1 MTPLRSVP
9 RTHTPH
15 AWPLCED
22 VQAVRHART
31 VVRDVLTGLE
41 LSPDL
46 VDDAV
51 LMASELVTNAF
62 LYGEAPYELVL
73 HADPEEIVCMVVDCG
88 PPLPVARVVDADAER
103 GRGLCIVAA
112 LSEGFWGCHPQKYVT
127 SPGRIGKATWF
138 ALPYRRPRTPA
149 LRRGGLFAGSG
160 PGSAA

>member
-9 RTHTPH
+9 RTHAEH
-15 AWPLCED
+15 AWPLRED
-22 VQAVRHART
+22 VQAVRYART
-31 VVRDVLTGLE
+31 VVRDALTGLE

-138 ALPYRRPRTPA
+138 ALPYRRPRMPA
-149 LRRGGLFAGSG
+149 MRRGGLFAGRG